1 MWGRVNLTLNP
12 TLWGRVNLTLNPTL
26 WGIFRKTFRIL
37 HCEEFWN
44 EKNANDNFLQA
55 CDDTLEIFDIDAN
68 DDSVQAW
75 RKFLTMLDFYLDE
88 SNIVRNFSKYFQILH
103 CEEFWNEK
111 WNSSHCGI
119 FTWKNFFTPPPTF
132 FNCWSWCQKKFH
144 RCEEFY
150 NRI

>member
-55 CDDTLEIFDIDAN
+55 CDDTFEIFDIDAN

-88 SNIVRNFSKYFQILH
+88 SNIVRNFSKTFQFLRVKIQH
-103 CEEFWNEK
+103 CEEFFIWHHLQQLK
-111 WNSSHCGI
+111 
-119 FTWKNFFTPPPTF
+119 K
-132 FNCWSWCQKKFH
+132 CWRWCQ
-144 RCEEFY
+144 
-150 NRI
+150 